1 MIHRKINQFLKEVR
15 VNIGK
20 FLFDR
25 KEKRNELDISRVKK
39 IIFLMYRDK
48 IGDSLVNTIMYK
60 ALKTSY
66 PEIEITVL
74 TGKAGKAVLNN
85 NPDVDKIVLWE
96 NKKNIKNIFTL
107 NALKEEKYD
116 LMINLDDFNFFKS
129 LFIVNKI
136 NAALNIGFNKEE
148 YKLYD
153 ISIEWKKEIYHES
166 DKCIEVLKRAG
177 ITEEKLNYFFYL
189 KEEEIEKGKEFWENK
204 SGLKIVINF
213 YGASKHRSFT
223 LNKAVDILEKLKKMQ
238 FDYSVGIV
246 FPPNKKNEVSNIV
259 KNAGN
264 IDVNIVENIK
274 TIRESAAIVKGADI
288 LITPETSLVH
298 IASAFDIPQIA
309 IYRDKTTKEI
319 WAPLYDNYKMIVTNK
334 RDINKIDTALI
345 TEGLEEFYQNKTF
358 KKPERV

>member
-1 MIHRKINQFLKEVR
+1 
-15 VNIGK
+15 
-20 FLFDR
+20 
-25 KEKRNELDISRVKK
+25 
-39 IIFLMYRDK
+39 
-48 IGDSLVNTIMYK
+48 
-60 ALKTSY
+60 
-66 PEIEITVL
+66 
-74 TGKAGKAVLNN
+74 
-85 NPDVDKIVLWE
+85 
-96 NKKNIKNIFTL
+96 
-107 NALKEEKYD
+107 
-116 LMINLDDFNFFKS
+116 
-129 LFIVNKI
+129 
-136 NAALNIGFNKEE
+136 
-148 YKLYD
+148 
-153 ISIEWKKEIYHES
+153 
-166 DKCIEVLKRAG
+166 
-177 ITEEKLNYFFYL
+177 
-189 KEEEIEKGKEFWENK
+189 
-204 SGLKIVINF
+204 
-213 YGASKHRSFT
+213 
-223 LNKAVDILEKLKKMQ
+223 MQ